1 MHLRKDLCSGRHSP
15 TGVPQLVQNLFCGGT
30 GLPQVGQMRS
40 AAEAAG
46 AAFSRTGDGA
56 AGAAGVS
63 SSTFAPQQVQKRLPS
78 GTGLPQVG
86 QVLPGAAGT
95 AAGMGSATGVG
106 MLAAVSGASG
116 VCSGA

>member
-1 MHLRKDLCSGRHSP
+1 
-15 TGVPQLVQNLFCGGT
+15 
-30 GLPQVGQMRS
+30 MRS

-106 MLAAVSGASG
+106 MLAAVSGAAG
-116 VCSGA
+116 VSSGA